1 MKPDTNRSNVGLK
14 RINGREVLALLERYD
29 ALPED
34 FAAEHP
40 LLATTELERQG
51 EGYEKWRM
59 ADLERQAKEWR
70 AKGKR

>member
-1 MKPDTNRSNVGLK
+1 MKPNTDRSNVGLK

-40 LLATTELERQG
+40 LLAATEPERRG
-51 EGYEKWRM
+51 EPYDKWRM